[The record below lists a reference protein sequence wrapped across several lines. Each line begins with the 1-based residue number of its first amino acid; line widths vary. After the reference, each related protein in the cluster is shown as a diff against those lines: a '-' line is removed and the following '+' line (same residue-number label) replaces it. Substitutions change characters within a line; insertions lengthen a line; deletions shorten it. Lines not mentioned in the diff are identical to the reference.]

1 MATNDK
7 LWQLMAT
14 FGNFWRLLATLCNF
28 LQPFTFFCNFLQLF
42 ATFGNF
48 LQLLA
53 TFGTFLQFF
62 AIMSS
67 FVIFWLTS
75 PSPSGDDVIYE
86 QPLSKYTVFHQIHN
100 INALLS
106 QNVFVSIYALFPHN
120 FSVSKSISPP
130 ICSLFGCTAV
140 RQWQAD
146 VRKTFSPETFRPE
159 KNAKN

>member
-1 MATNDK
+1 MY
-7 LWQLMAT
+7 WGSQ
-14 FGNFWRLLATLCNF
+14 FGPPPPQKREK
-28 LQPFTFFCNFLQLF
+28 TFFKWGCNNRWLKMIIESWGEVSFVIFLPPPLV
-42 ATFGNF
+42 
-48 LQLLA
+48 
-53 TFGTFLQFF
+53 
-62 AIMSS
+62 IMSS
-67 FVIFWLTS
+67 FVIFWLTP

-106 QNVFVSIYALFPHN
+106 QNVFVSIYALFSHN

-140 RQWQAD
+140 PLSVRQWLAD

>member
-1 MATNDK
+1 MGRAAP
-7 LWQLMAT
+7 LMRV
-14 FGNFWRLLATLCNF
+14 FGEDGEEESRDEIITEPSSIFNRLVFGEIFN
-28 LQPFTFFCNFLQLF
+28 QPLF
-42 ATFGNF
+42 
-48 LQLLA
+48 
-53 TFGTFLQFF
+53 
-62 AIMSS
+62 MCSS
-67 FVIFWLTS
+67 FVIFALIELDNVS
-75 PSPSGDDVIYE
+75 SGWGCNCSLYLSNV
-86 QPLSKYTVFHQIHN
+86 PTLVKVCVSKYTVFHQIHN

-140 RQWQAD
+140 PLSVRQWLAD